1 MTADLR
7 DAAAEAT
14 RLALAMGSDA
24 PDAVSF
30 VAKLCSKFPLVAP
43 VLETLKSIREK
54 LDDLKAKKEELV
66 ALNKR
71 CTGIAAAVVV
81 KCQLA
86 SRQSSQMDVGP
97 LEECL
102 EALEVFV
109 ERFGRRGKLSTVLN
123 ATSDKNEILR
133 LHQRVGS
140 LPGVMGLASILAVFK
155 GVLVSQVETQTLVVE
170 NGLRKIV
177 NIQRYIYIHTTIIK
191 CIPCTHV
198 LGTINY
204 TWVGKRSTT
213 FSVLLVVLTIP
224 PTGNIAE
231 CFFFAAARE

>member
-24 PDAVSF
+24 PDAISF

-66 ALNKR
+66 ALNKT

-86 SRQSSQMDVGP
+86 SRQSSQMDVAP

-123 ATSDKNEILR
+123 ATSDKNEILK

-155 GVLVSQVETQTLVVE
+155 GVLVSQSKVKLVSSNCLFCVKSSTPSETSPTLLCEQNVDTA
-170 NGLRKIV
+170 L
-177 NIQRYIYIHTTIIK
+177 QQF
-191 CIPCTHV
+191 
-198 LGTINY
+198 
-204 TWVGKRSTT
+204 TW
-213 FSVLLVVLTIP
+213 
-224 PTGNIAE
+224 
-231 CFFFAAARE
+231 

>member
-1 MTADLR
+1 
-7 DAAAEAT
+7 
-14 RLALAMGSDA
+14 MGSDA
-24 PDAVSF
+24 PDAISF

-86 SRQSSQMDVGP
+86 SRQSSQMDVAP

-123 ATSDKNEILR
+123 ATSDKNEILK

-155 GVLVSQVETQTLVVE
+155 GVLVSQSKVKLVSSNCLFCVKSSTPSETSPTLLCEQNVDTA
-170 NGLRKIV
+170 L
-177 NIQRYIYIHTTIIK
+177 QQF
-191 CIPCTHV
+191 
-198 LGTINY
+198 
-204 TWVGKRSTT
+204 TW
-213 FSVLLVVLTIP
+213 
-224 PTGNIAE
+224 
-231 CFFFAAARE
+231 